1 MSLRMNIILSIMIAA
16 LLPMLVLG
24 LSIHETT
31 TQELEKQYEQRVDDL
46 TAHAFLELEQTRY
59 NLEQKLSVI
68 SESANTEFNFE
79 VLEFCDNNK
88 LKNTLKLFEILN
100 VHGEV
105 SYPVDNDQN
114 SHTQNIKRR
123 FLRSLR
129 DTENGFG
136 LAKLDS
142 QLFLVKV
149 DSITNYFLV
158 GGVPID
164 NIFLKNLVGNS
175 GLEATIVGNGFALSS
190 SNELEDIF
198 THAGR
203 NNLSDPGLGV
213 ISHEKYLVKSVP
225 FPSSR
230 AAKPPLLS
238 GSLIITQN
246 RGNWFSLVSEL
257 TDQIIV
263 TFGIAMLAILIAGF
277 VISGKVSQPL
287 RDLTLKADKLDL
299 DKLEMHFSESGNKET
314 KALATV
320 LNHMILRLR
329 NSSQSII
336 EAERRATLGDMARQ
350 INHDVRNG
358 FLPIRNVLNHLSQL
372 VDANPDEFVKV
383 FNERKSTL
391 DAGIEYLEELAS
403 SYAKVSG
410 KPKLEQC
417 NLNQI
422 ICDTVEGIRQ
432 VEVETNSESTVI
444 ADPMSLRRIIQNL
457 VRNGVQHL
465 PESGGMVTVTTS
477 EKDGSAIITVSDNG
491 CGMDQETIDQI
502 FNHFF
507 TTRKDGSGLGLSIV
521 KRLVNDCGGSI
532 KVKSEPDKG
541 STFSISIPLPAGE
554 NNDG

>member
-1 MSLRMNIILSIMIAA
+1 MSLRFNIVLSIMIAA

-24 LSIHETT
+24 LNIQETT

-46 TAHAFLELEQTRY
+46 TDHAFLELEQSRY
-59 NLEQKLSVI
+59 ILEQKLSVI

-79 VLEFCDNNK
+79 VLDFCDNNK
-88 LKNTLKLFEILN
+88 LKDTLKLFEILN
-100 VHGEV
+100 AHGEV
-105 SYPVDNDQN
+105 SYPVDNNQN
-114 SHTQNIKRR
+114 SHTQNNKRR

-129 DTENGFG
+129 DAENGFG

-142 QLFLVKV
+142 LLFLVKV
-149 DSITNYFLV
+149 DSIAGYFLV
-158 GGVPID
+158 GGVPVD
-164 NIFLKNLVGNS
+164 NKFLKNLVGNS

-190 SNELEDIF
+190 SSQLENIF
-198 THAGR
+198 AHAGR

-225 FPSSR
+225 FPSNKT
-230 AAKPPLLS
+230 AKLPLLA

-246 RGNWFSLVSEL
+246 RSNWFSLVSEL
-257 TDQIIV
+257 TNQIIF
-263 TFGIAMLAILIAGF
+263 TFGIAMVVVFLAGF
-277 VISGKVSQPL
+277 VISGRVSEPL
-287 RDLTLKADKLDL
+287 RNLTLKADKLDL

-320 LNHMILRLR
+320 LNQMILRLR
-329 NSSQSII
+329 NSSQTII

-358 FLPIRNVLNHLSQL
+358 FLPIRNVLSHLSQL
-372 VDANPDEFVKV
+372 ENGNPDEFVKI

-417 NLNQI
+417 SLNQI
-422 ICDTVEGIRQ
+422 IYETVDGIRQ
-432 VEVETNSESTVI
+432 VEIETNSESIVI

-465 PESGGMVTVTTS
+465 PESGGVVTVKTS
-477 EKDGSAIITVSDNG
+477 EKDGSAIITISDNG
-491 CGMDQETIDQI
+491 CGMDQKTIDQI

-507 TTRKDGSGLGLSIV
+507 TTRKEGSGLGLSIV
-521 KRLVNDCGGSI
+521 KRLVNDCNGSI
-532 KVKSEPDKG
+532 KAQSEPGKG
-541 STFSISIPLPAGE
+541 STFSVSIPLPAGE
-554 NNDG
+554 FNDV

>member
-1 MSLRMNIILSIMIAA
+1 MNIILSIMIAA

-68 SESANTEFNFE
+68 SESADTDFNFE

-88 LKNTLKLFEILN
+88 LKNTLKLFEMLN

-105 SYPVDNDQN
+105 FYPVDNDQN
-114 SHTQNIKRR
+114 LHTQNIKRR

-149 DSITNYFLV
+149 DSITNYFMV

-190 SNELEDIF
+190 SSELAEIF

-213 ISHEKYLVKSVP
+213 ISHEKYLVESVP
-225 FPSSR
+225 FPSSKTAR
-230 AAKPPLLS
+230 PPLLA
-238 GSLIITQN
+238 GNLIITQN

-257 TDQIIV
+257 TNQIIF
-263 TFGIAMLAILIAGF
+263 TFGIAMMAIFIAGF
-277 VISGKVSQPL
+277 VISGRVSQPL

-299 DKLEMHFSESGNKET
+299 DKLELHFSESGNKET

-320 LNHMILRLR
+320 LNQMILRLR
-329 NSSQSII
+329 NSSQEII
-336 EAERRATLGDMARQ
+336 EA
-350 INHDVRNG
+350 
-358 FLPIRNVLNHLSQL
+358 
-372 VDANPDEFVKV
+372 
-383 FNERKSTL
+383 
-391 DAGIEYLEELAS
+391 
-403 SYAKVSG
+403 
-410 KPKLEQC
+410 
-417 NLNQI
+417 
-422 ICDTVEGIRQ
+422 
-432 VEVETNSESTVI
+432 
-444 ADPMSLRRIIQNL
+444 
-457 VRNGVQHL
+457 
-465 PESGGMVTVTTS
+465 
-477 EKDGSAIITVSDNG
+477 
-491 CGMDQETIDQI
+491 
-502 FNHFF
+502 
-507 TTRKDGSGLGLSIV
+507 
-521 KRLVNDCGGSI
+521 
-532 KVKSEPDKG
+532 
-541 STFSISIPLPAGE
+541 
-554 NNDG
+554 

>member
-1 MSLRMNIILSIMIAA
+1 MSLRLNIILSIMIAA

-24 LSIHETT
+24 LNIHETT

-46 TAHAFLELEQTRY
+46 TAHAFLELQQTRY
-59 NLEQKLSVI
+59 NLGQKLTVI
-68 SESANTEFNFE
+68 SESANTDFNFD
-79 VLEFCDNNK
+79 VIEFCDDNK
-88 LKNTLKLFEILN
+88 LKNTLELFEVAN
-100 VHGEV
+100 AHGEV
-105 SYPVDNDQN
+105 YYPVDNNQN
-114 SHTQNIKRR
+114 SHTQNSKRR
-123 FLRSLR
+123 LLRSLR

-136 LAKLDS
+136 LAKMDS
-142 QLFLVKV
+142 LLFLVKI
-149 DSITNYFLV
+149 DSIADYFLV

-164 NIFLKNLVGNS
+164 NKFLENLVGNS
-175 GLEATIVGNGFALSS
+175 GLEATIVGNGFTLSS

-198 THAGR
+198 AYASQ
-203 NNLSDPGLGV
+203 NNLPDPGLGV
-213 ISHEKYLVKSVP
+213 LSYEKYLVESVP
-225 FPSSR
+225 FPSSKV
-230 AAKPPLLS
+230 AKPPLLA

-246 RGNWFSLVSEL
+246 RSNWFSLVSEL
-257 TDQIIV
+257 TNQIII
-263 TFGIAMLAILIAGF
+263 TFGIAMLAVFMTGF
-277 VISGKVSQPL
+277 IISGRVSQPL

-320 LNHMILRLR
+320 LNQMILRLR
-329 NSSQSII
+329 NSSQTII

-372 VDANPDEFVKV
+372 VEGNPDEFVKV
-383 FNERKSTL
+383 FNERKTTL

-410 KPKLEQC
+410 RPELEQC

-422 ICDTVEGIRQ
+422 ICETVDGIRQ
-432 VEVETNSESTVI
+432 VEILSSAESIVI

-457 VRNGVQHL
+457 VKNGVQHL
-465 PESGGMVTVTTS
+465 PESGGMVTVATS
-477 EKDGSAIITVSDNG
+477 ENDGSAIITISDNG

-507 TTRKDGSGLGLSIV
+507 TTRKEGSGLGLSIV
-521 KRLVNDCGGSI
+521 KRLINDCNGSI
-532 KVKSEPDKG
+532 EVQSEPGKG
-541 STFSISIPLPAGE
+541 SAFSVSIPLPAGE

>member
-68 SESANTEFNFE
+68 SESADTDFNFE

-88 LKNTLKLFEILN
+88 LKNTLKLFEMLN

-105 SYPVDNDQN
+105 FYPVDNDQN
-114 SHTQNIKRR
+114 LHTQNIKRR

-225 FPSSR
+225 FPSFR
-230 AAKPPLLS
+230 AAKPPLLA
-238 GSLIITQN
+238 GKLIITQN
-246 RGNWFSLVSEL
+246 RSNWFSLVSEL
-257 TDQIIV
+257 THQIIF
-263 TFGIAMLAILIAGF
+263 TFGIAVLAIFIAGF
-277 VISGKVSQPL
+277 VISGRVSQPL

-320 LNHMILRLR
+320 LNQMILRLR
-329 NSSQSII
+329 NSSQTII

-358 FLPIRNVLNHLSQL
+358 FLPIRNVLNHLAQL

-391 DAGIEYLEELAS
+391 DSGIEYLEELAS

-410 KPKLEQC
+410 KPELEQC
-417 NLNQI
+417 NVNQI
-422 ICDTVEGIRQ
+422 ICDTVDGIKQ
-432 VEVETNSESTVI
+432 VEVVTNSESTVI

-457 VRNGVQHL
+457 IKNGVQHL
-465 PESGGMVTVTTS
+465 PESGGVVTVTTS
-477 EKDGSAIITVSDNG
+477 EKDGSATITVSDNG

-507 TTRKDGSGLGLSIV
+507 TTRKEGSGLGLSIV
-521 KRLVNDCGGSI
+521 KRLVNDCNGFI
-532 KVKSEPDKG
+532 KVQSEPGKG
-541 STFSISIPLPAGE
+541 STFTVSIPLPAGE
-554 NNDG
+554 NSDG